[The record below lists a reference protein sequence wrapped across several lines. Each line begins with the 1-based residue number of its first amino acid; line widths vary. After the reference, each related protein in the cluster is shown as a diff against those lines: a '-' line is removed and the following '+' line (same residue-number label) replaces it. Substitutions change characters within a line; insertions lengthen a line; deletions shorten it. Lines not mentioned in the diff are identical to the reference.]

1 MANISRDMPRLALTA
16 IPFEDN
22 LRVDQLVRA
31 GVPATAFREILALL
45 EIDVPTLAE
54 AVRIPRRTLERR
66 LASTSVPP
74 FDEGDRVVRIGRLIE
89 KTMDVFEGQ
98 GEATRWFTEK
108 LELLGGASLF
118 ECGATDAGARAV
130 EQVLGRIEHG
140 VFG

>member
-108 LELLGGASLF
+108 LELLGGASPL
-118 ECGATDAGARAV
+118 ECCATDAGARAV